1 MGQLIPI
8 PVLINQISYAW
19 SDVQLSIA
27 KNLPTI
33 GITEI
38 NYSQKRKVTSNYGA
52 GSQPITKSFGNV
64 EYTGSIT
71 IYKEE
76 YEALKAIALNG
87 DITQIPMFTINIAYM
102 NENLPIVVEKL
113 LNCNFT
119 EATVKIKQ
127 NDANI
132 MYTIPIS
139 FAGIQY

>member
-27 KNLPTI
+27 KNLPI
-33 GITEI
+33 VGITEI
-38 NYSQKRKVTSNYGA
+38 NYSQKRKFTSNYGA

-87 DITQIPMFTINIAYM
+87 DITQIPMFTINIAY
-102 NENLPIVVEKL
+102 I
-113 LNCNFT
+113 
-119 EATVKIKQ
+119 
-127 NDANI
+127 
-132 MYTIPIS
+132 
-139 FAGIQY
+139 

>member
-1 MGQLIPI
+1 
-8 PVLINQISYAW
+8 
-19 SDVQLSIA
+19 
-27 KNLPTI
+27 
-33 GITEI
+33 
-38 NYSQKRKVTSNYGA
+38 
-52 GSQPITKSFGNV
+52 
-64 EYTGSIT
+64 
-71 IYKEE
+71 
-76 YEALKAIALNG
+76 
-87 DITQIPMFTINIAYM
+87 M